1 MDDARLMRLSRLRV
15 MIEEEGLCNVI
26 GELANALDM
35 IDEECFETFGS
46 SELYLNNEALLSYQ
60 KLILDAAMN
69 AVDID
74 GRYVSNKIMFEKLVS
89 LREIIDKQ
97 YEILWRLIWKIN

>member
-26 GELANALDM
+26 GEISNVLDM

-60 KLILDAAMN
+60 KVILDVAMN

-74 GRYVSNKIMFEKLVS
+74 GKYASKKVMFEKLMS
-89 LREIIDKQ
+89 LRDSIDKHIKD
-97 YEILWRLIWKIN
+97 YGE